1 MNKQNCWFG
10 GAVVGVVS
18 VYVFLSIKKSSNSPC
33 LFLSHQSEFISFL
46 KSLLIGPWERLQP
59 LGTQGCLM
67 YFSSLFCGFLHVQ
80 LLFPTE
86 QIWSLKLGMLCLFF
100 FFWNS
105 MGTLTLYSPNSDTS
119 PMLVNLTG
127 CLILFS
133 ILLIANRL
141 LNLSEPQFSHLLGGD
156 NSVYFRELWMN
167 QIW

>member
-67 YFSSLFCGFLHVQ
+67 HFPSLFCGFLHVQ

-100 FFWNS
+100 FFLKLHGDPNPVLAKQWHFTNAGQSDWLLDSFFHIINS
-105 MGTLTLYSPNSDTS
+105 KQVAEPLWAS
-119 PMLVNLTG
+119 V
-127 CLILFS
+127 FS
-133 ILLIANRL
+133 SIRW
-141 LNLSEPQFSHLLGGD
+141 G
-156 NSVYFRELWMN
+156 
-167 QIW
+167 